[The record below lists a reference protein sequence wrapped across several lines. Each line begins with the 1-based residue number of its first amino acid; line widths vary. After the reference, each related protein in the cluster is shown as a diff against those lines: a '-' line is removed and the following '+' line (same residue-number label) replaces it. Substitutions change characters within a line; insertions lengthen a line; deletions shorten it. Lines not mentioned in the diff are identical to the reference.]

1 MSSMFGSCLKLS
13 LFGQSHGAGIGI
25 VLDGFPAGMLIDMDR
40 LMAEM
45 NRRRPGQNRMT
56 TQRQEADAPEFISGV
71 LNGRTTGQPI
81 CAVIRNTGMHSAD
94 YGDGVDVLRPAH
106 ADYTGHVRY
115 FGWEDWRGGGSFS
128 GRLTAPI
135 VLAGALCSQ
144 YLEEQNIC
152 LASEFEAACNR
163 TDYDFDYYGQIN
175 HRSDREFLLEGYLWP
190 DTYDIIPENGAEGI
204 VRRMLR
210 EFERKWEKHVLWKQ
224 QAQEMGLTVDQVI
237 TMASCIEREAML
249 AEEAPKVA
257 RVLFNRNEE
266 GLFWGLNCTILYALQ
281 KEGTGDDFVS
291 YSDLEVES
299 KYNTYKYSGF
309 PVGPISNPGQTSIE
323 AVLQPAEGDWLYFI
337 GFEDGSGEH
346 LFTSDYAEF
355 EAVSNGTYV
364 RDSEESEDDEDTE
377 DEDYEDEDE

>member
-144 YLEEQNIC
+144 YLEEQGVRIESHICRIGKVRDTLFEELPEDADTSQLKQMDLPTLSKEAGEAMRREILEAAEAQDSIGGEVECRILGLPAGLGSPFFDSVESVLSHLFFSIPAVKGVEFGSGFALSGMRGSEANDAFSVENGKVVTQTNHAGGINGGITNGMPVICRLAVRPTPSIARTQASVSLKRMQSEELAIHGRHDPCILPRVTPVVESMAAIGVLDLWRERKSC
-152 LASEFEAACNR
+152 LASQSGK
-163 TDYDFDYYGQIN
+163 DF
-175 HRSDREFLLEGYLWP
+175 S
-190 DTYDIIPENGAEGI
+190 
-204 VRRMLR
+204 
-210 EFERKWEKHVLWKQ
+210 
-224 QAQEMGLTVDQVI
+224 
-237 TMASCIEREAML
+237 
-249 AEEAPKVA
+249 
-257 RVLFNRNEE
+257 
-266 GLFWGLNCTILYALQ
+266 
-281 KEGTGDDFVS
+281 
-291 YSDLEVES
+291 
-299 KYNTYKYSGF
+299 
-309 PVGPISNPGQTSIE
+309 
-323 AVLQPAEGDWLYFI
+323 
-337 GFEDGSGEH
+337 
-346 LFTSDYAEF
+346 
-355 EAVSNGTYV
+355 
-364 RDSEESEDDEDTE
+364 
-377 DEDYEDEDE
+377 